1 MRVAVVNTQVPFV
14 RGGAE
19 ELADGLV
26 DRLRRYGHQA
36 ELVNLPYRWEPPQ
49 KLLEHALV
57 ARLTRIS
64 DVDRVI
70 AFKFPSYYVPHDDK
84 VLWVLH
90 QFRAA
95 YDLWDAQVLR
105 DNTEGRYVRKAI
117 IDADNR
123 LVREVDRVYAISKVT
138 ARRMHSFNG
147 VEPAVLY
154 PPLANAEAY
163 YCGEPGN
170 YFFFPS
176 RIHSL
181 KRQHLAI
188 EAMRYVS
195 SDVRLV
201 IAGDADFRGDDLDRV
216 AKLVADRAV
225 RGRVQL
231 LPGWLPEQRKL
242 ELFAHCLGV
251 LFPPSDE
258 DYGYVTLEGFLASK
272 PVITCTDSGGPLE
285 LVEDGVSGWVVE
297 PEPRAIAEAIDRL
310 AADRNRALRMGR
322 NGPERIRALGINWD
336 HVVKELTS

>member
-1 MRVAVVNTQVPFV
+1 MRIAVVNTQVPFV

-19 ELADGLV
+19 QLADWLV
-26 DRLRRYGHQA
+26 ESLRKCGHQA
-36 ELVNLPYRWEPPQ
+36 ELVNLPYRWEPPE

-57 ARLTRIS
+57 ARLTRIA

-95 YDLWDAQVLR
+95 YDLWGSEVLR
-105 DNTEGRYVRKAI
+105 DTTEGRYVRRTI

-123 LVREVDRVYAISKVT
+123 LLRQVRHVYAISKVT
-138 ARRMHSFNG
+138 ARRMHTFNG
-147 VEPAVLY
+147 VEPTVLY
-154 PPLANAEAY
+154 PPLGDGDAY

-170 YFFFPS
+170 YVFFPS
-176 RIHSL
+176 RIHNL
-181 KRQHLAI
+181 KRQDLAI
-188 EAMRYVS
+188 KAMQYVS

-201 IAGDADFRGDDLDRV
+201 IAGDADFRGNDLDHV
-216 AKLVADRAV
+216 SKLAADRAV

-231 LPGWLPEQRKL
+231 LPGWLPQKRKL
-242 ELFAHCLGV
+242 ELLAHCLGV
-251 LFPPSDE
+251 LFPPRDE

-285 LVEDGVSGWVVE
+285 LVEDGVSGWVAE
-297 PEPRAIAEAIDRL
+297 PEPRSIAEAIDRL
-310 AADRNRALRMGR
+310 AADRNRAVRMGR
-322 NGPERIRALGINWD
+322 NGPERVRALGINWN
-336 HVVKELTS
+336 HVVEELTT